1 MSSYDAAYLIG
12 SIIGALLVGFVF
24 GLVPLICGLIKKRV
38 GLAIGGFA
46 ACLVGGFI
54 LGLILALPCACCSP
68 C

>member
-38 GLAIGGFA
+38 A
-46 ACLVGGFI
+46 
-54 LGLILALPCACCSP
+54 
-68 C
+68 